1 MLIFGNNKN
10 KINKKFQLRKS
21 QVLLFGS
28 LLIFIGIVSLSW
40 NYLLSIREEL
50 YSDMMLS
57 FSDKEKKTEEAPI
70 TDNVKKEETIED
82 NTVYDQG
89 QINYDRYLGVLYIPK
104 IGLRRGFFNTD
115 SRYND
120 IQYNVTM
127 LRGSTTPDVQNGNL
141 MLIAHSGDAYISYF
155 AFLYRLNVG
164 DVCYVTYNGYKYK
177 YRIVNIYNVPKV
189 GTVDIIRNYDRT
201 TLTLITCTK
210 DSDTLQT
217 VYIAEME

>member
-1 MLIFGNNKN
+1 MLIFRNNKN

-70 TDNVKKEETIED
+70 TDNVKKEETVED

-120 IQYNVTM
+120 IQYNLPHEEELKYVFNS
-127 LRGSTTPDVQNGNL
+127 LCEGNL
-141 MLIAHSGDAYISYF
+141 MNQMNRNNYLSHFLNLYTFLIS
-155 AFLYRLNVG
+155 
-164 DVCYVTYNGYKYK
+164 
-177 YRIVNIYNVPKV
+177 
-189 GTVDIIRNYDRT
+189 
-201 TLTLITCTK
+201 
-210 DSDTLQT
+210 
-217 VYIAEME
+217 